1 MKQITLIL
9 SDDYDDIVSVTAI
22 GHSDKSTGM
31 SANVLTAAC
40 VVIDGD
46 TLYFP
51 KETQS
56 QFIRQ
61 YGERKELDNDTKTL

>member
-31 SANVLTAAC
+31 STNVLTAAC
-40 VVIDGD
+40 EVIDGD

-51 KETQS
+51 KEAQS

-61 YGERKELDNDTKTL
+61 YGERKELDNG